1 MQRVSRYI
9 VKPSG
14 DAGPSGAAPLDD
26 TGLYVVDAPDR
37 QALDAHPVAWAA
49 PADGEAYPTGEVSI
63 RFAEPLAGDE
73 LDSFISKHG
82 LQLLRRNEFVP
93 EQVVAAPEAPNGT
106 WLPDVVD
113 KLNAEG
119 VVAKAW
125 PNTLAR
131 YRRG

>member
-1 MQRVSRYI
+1 MGRVSRYV

-14 DAGPSGAAPLDD
+14 DEQPAGAAPLDD

-37 QALDAHPVAWAA
+37 EALDAHAWAA
-49 PADGEAYPTGEVSI
+49 PAEGEAYPTGEVSI
-63 RFAEPLAGDE
+63 RFAEPLAGED

-93 EQVVAAPEAPNGT
+93 EQVVTAPQAPSGT